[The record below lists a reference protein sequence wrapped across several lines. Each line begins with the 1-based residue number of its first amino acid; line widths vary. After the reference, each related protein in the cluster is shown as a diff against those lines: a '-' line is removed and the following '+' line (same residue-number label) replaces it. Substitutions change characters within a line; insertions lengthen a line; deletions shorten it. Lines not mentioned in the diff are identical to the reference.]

1 MHIKLKWRGTSVN
14 RCNHVCVQL
23 LYEQCTAMFV
33 YSHVCV
39 QLLYEQHGKGAART
53 WYMVHGRSKYM
64 VQEHMVGA
72 RTWSTYMVPGK
83 NMVRGKNMVHGRS
96 SRKGELAG
104 LAGIA
109 ANGLR

>member
-1 MHIKLKWRGTSVN
+1 
-14 RCNHVCVQL
+14 
-23 LYEQCTAMFV
+23 
-33 YSHVCV
+33 
-39 QLLYEQHGKGAART
+39 
-53 WYMVHGRSKYM
+53 
-64 VQEHMVGA
+64 
-72 RTWSTYMVPGK
+72 MVPGK

>member
-1 MHIKLKWRGTSVN
+1 MFVYSFCMNSVQP
-14 RCNHVCVQL
+14 CL
-23 LYEQCTAMFV
+23 CTAMFV
-33 YSHVCV
+33 YSFCMNSMARAR
-39 QLLYEQHGKGAART
+39 QEHGT
-53 WYMVHGRSKYM
+53 WY
-64 VQEHMVGA
+64 MVGA